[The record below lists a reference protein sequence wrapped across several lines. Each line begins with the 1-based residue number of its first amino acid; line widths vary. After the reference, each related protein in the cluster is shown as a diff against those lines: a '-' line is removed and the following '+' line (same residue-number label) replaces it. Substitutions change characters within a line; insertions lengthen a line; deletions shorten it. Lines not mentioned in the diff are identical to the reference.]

1 MTATTLILALYVYNE
16 SIPTKKALVTS
27 TFSNWQINSWIFEK
41 YERTILSEKKKK
53 NDEFV
58 NFETPH
64 ALGDWARPSQK
75 KAMMTQSLYQGNES
89 KEKRKR
95 GGGVDGHT

>member
-1 MTATTLILALYVYNE
+1 MNQFLLRKHLSLPLSLIGK
-16 SIPTKKALVTS
+16 SIAGSSKNMSEQFFQKK
-27 TFSNWQINSWIFEK
+27 
-41 YERTILSEKKKK
+41 KKKK

-95 GGGVDGHT
+95 GGGGGCGWTYMILYSK

>member
-1 MTATTLILALYVYNE
+1 MNQFLLRKHLLLPLSLIGK
-16 SIPTKKALVTS
+16 SIAGSSK
-27 TFSNWQINSWIFEK
+27 NM
-41 YERTILSEKKKK
+41 SEQFFQKKKK

-95 GGGVDGHT
+95 GGGGGVDGHT

>member
-53 NDEFV
+53 KMMNLS
-58 NFETPH
+58 TLKH
-64 ALGDWARPSQK
+64 HMHWAIGLDRVK
-75 KAMMTQSLYQGNES
+75 KRL
-89 KEKRKR
+89 
-95 GGGVDGHT
+95 